1 MNIGLNMILLLIAR
15 EATKSPSKSCNFC
28 IFSKINFRIIFY
40 YLYSLFPKHTYLIKV
55 PLGGIIYL
63 I

>member
-40 YLYSLFPKHTYLIKV
+40 YLYSLFPKDTFI
-55 PLGGIIYL
+55 
-63 I
+63 